1 MTWTGNRFSSSGSG
15 IIARVEVNNNNLIV
29 NRNNLLTVADIR
41 AQFPLEWGTARYR
54 AGWGKPMASM
64 RDRFH
69 VLAAAWLAALISTAA
84 AADPIISPGAPIT
97 NNADVPT
104 YLTDG
109 SYLFGITVPSFDAG
123 EFLLPIDIAGTNNLQ
138 SWQFTLSFDNAVVNE
153 VDPGDG
159 SAGIYGAEF
168 TPDDPNTLSFILSGF
183 PFNSSGTV
191 DTIAGSYP
199 SLPSGPSSDGPLA
212 FILFEFLPGQAGNNP
227 NFMIQ
232 DAATQE
238 LQVPE
243 PGTLALLVCM
253 LVLFAGQ
260 VRLGRGRKAI

>member
-1 MTWTGNRFSSSGSG
+1 MIPREMLPFRVARSLRGLGCSSTNWFENQTVD
-15 IIARVEVNNNNLIV
+15 VE
-29 NRNNLLTVADIR
+29 
-41 AQFPLEWGTARYR
+41 QGHR
-54 AGWGKPMASM
+54 AGWGKSMASM

-69 VLAAAWLAALISTAA
+69 VLAAACFAALISTAA
-84 AADPIISPGAPIT
+84 AADPIISPGPPIT
-97 NNADVPT
+97 NNADVPA

-109 SYLFGITVPSFDAG
+109 SYLFGITVPSFGAG
-123 EFLLPIDIAGTNNLQ
+123 EFLLPIDIAGANNLQ
-138 SWQFTLSFDNAVVNE
+138 SWQFTLSFNNAVVSE

-168 TPDDPNTLSFILSGF
+168 TPGDPNTLSFILGGF

-191 DTIAGSYP
+191 DTVAGSYP
-199 SLPSGPSSDGPLA
+199 SLPSGPSGDGPLT

-227 NFMIQ
+227 NFTIQ

-253 LVLFAGQ
+253 LLLFAGQ
-260 VRLGRGRKAI
+260 VRLGRGRKPI